1 MTASR
6 TWQAS
11 ASPAALYLL
20 RLYIYII
27 RLLEVVRGAVY
38 SGYQWSVG
46 TVLDNQV
53 TDVYFY
59 NFDTQTRQ
67 VVFTHS
73 NPLWV
78 FYLMFLK
85 FVLHSSIDDIINPGV
100 RVLPFGRGIFEINF
114 FQKRN
119 GWRKLFS
126 REYTEDPPA
135 THRLGTYLYASVNGS
150 HAVTSL
156 INANLSSWN
165 KQNAF
170 SADDIVRLCYILLGK
185 LLPTDYDDFE
195 PTPSRLY
202 LIEDDTLN
210 EIVYEGEQPVVLLA

>member
-6 TWQAS
+6 TWQSS

-20 RLYIYII
+20 RLYVYIM
-27 RLLEVVRGAVY
+27 RLLEFMRAAVY
-38 SGYQWSVG
+38 SGYLWSVG
-46 TVLDNQV
+46 TVLDDVV

-67 VVFTHS
+67 VVSTHS

-85 FVLHSSIDDIINPGV
+85 FVLHASIEDIINPGV

-114 FQKRN
+114 FQKGD
-119 GWRKLFS
+119 GWRKVFT
-126 REYTEDPPA
+126 REYTEDLPA
-135 THRLGTYLYASVNGS
+135 GRKIGTYLYASVNGS
-150 HAVTSL
+150 HTVTSF
-156 INANLSSWN
+156 INNNLASFN

-170 SADDIVRLCYILLGK
+170 TADDIVRLCYILLGK
-185 LLPTDYDDFE
+185 VLPTDYDDFE

-210 EIVYEGEQPVVLLA
+210 EIAYEGEQPVVLLA